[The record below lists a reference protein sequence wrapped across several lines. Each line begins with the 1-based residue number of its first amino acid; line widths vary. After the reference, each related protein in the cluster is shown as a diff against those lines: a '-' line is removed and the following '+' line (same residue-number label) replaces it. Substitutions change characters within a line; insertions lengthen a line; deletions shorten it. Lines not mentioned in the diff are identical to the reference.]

1 MKTLK
6 DECVEWIR
14 NWFTRNGPDCNAI
27 VGISG
32 GKDSTVVAALCVEAL
47 GKDRVYGIRMPNG
60 YQTDLSEAEKVC
72 EILDIHS
79 YEIDIEKAY
88 NSICHDVW
96 WAVSAMSEMKT
107 GLSAQSTINLPPRIR
122 MTVLYAVAQ
131 SLNGRVANTCNLSE
145 EYIGYATR
153 WGDNVGDF
161 APLRWLTCSQVIE
174 VGEMLGLP
182 KELIYKSP
190 ADGLTGKTDEDVFG
204 FSYDDLDEYIETSE
218 CSNLEAKA
226 KIEALH
232 EKNKFKEMDCIPAFE
247 PQWIFEYRLE
257 NWRDKII

>member
-14 NWFTRNGPDCNAI
+14 NWFAENGPDCNAI

-32 GKDSTVVAALCVEAL
+32 GKDSTVVAALCAEAL
-47 GKDRVYGIRMPNG
+47 GKDRVIGVLMPNG
-60 YQTDLSEAEKVC
+60 EQKDIDDAYKAVTSLGVNFIVQDISSAYDSIVNMMKYPRKGTLEPLVVSKQTRINLAPRLRMATLYAIS
-72 EILDIHS
+72 
-79 YEIDIEKAY
+79 
-88 NSICHDVW
+88 
-96 WAVSAMSEMKT
+96 
-107 GLSAQSTINLPPRIR
+107 QST
-122 MTVLYAVAQ
+122 
-131 SLNGRVANTCNLSE
+131 NGRVANTCNLSE
-145 EYIGYATR
+145 EYIGYSTR

-218 CSNLEAKA
+218 CSNFEAQA

-232 EKNKFKEMDCIPAFE
+232 EKNLFKEMDCIPAFE

-257 NWRDKII
+257 NWRDKLI